1 MHIPTSKT
9 SLTAI
14 QPVAPSC
21 DEFTDY
27 DAAHMLT
34 YARLLDAERAGHGWE
49 AAAREILLLDVEG
62 DVEAAERC
70 WRSHYDRALWSI
82 STLGLEAAARANIYG
97 WFTPADLGPDP
108 SDRGTR
114 PSSL

>member
-1 MHIPTSKT
+1 MADMISSNVGIGISP
-9 SLTAI
+9 L
-14 QPVAPSC
+14 APST

-34 YARLLDAERAGHGWE
+34 YARLLDAERAGYGWK

-62 DVEAAERC
+62 DVEAAARS
-70 WRSHYDRALWSI
+70 WRSHYNRALWLI
-82 STLGLEAAARANIYG
+82 STPGLEAAARANMYG
-97 WFTPADLGPDP
+97 WFTPADLGPSP
-108 SDRGTR
+108 SN